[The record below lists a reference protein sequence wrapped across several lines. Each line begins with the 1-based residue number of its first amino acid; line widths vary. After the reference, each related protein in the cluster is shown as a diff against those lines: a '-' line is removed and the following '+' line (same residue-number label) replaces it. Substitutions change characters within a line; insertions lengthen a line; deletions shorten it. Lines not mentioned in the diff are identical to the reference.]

1 MWAIFRANEGIYF
14 TGIKAPHKNAE
25 PSDITFTTPLIAP
38 LLFTKFD
45 IKIAIVKDTIKNNEM
60 VKRVIERYY
69 PLDWD
74 YYSYTYIENYTEN
87 YGGKAQYPKEGYIE
101 ETEDCIIVRL

>member
-1 MWAIFRANEGIYF
+1 MWAIFKANEGIYF

-45 IKIAIVKDTIKNNEM
+45 IKIAIVKDTIKNINIF
-60 VKRVIERYY
+60 KLYKI
-69 PLDWD
+69 PLIFKIVLFNIRKL
-74 YYSYTYIENYTEN
+74 SINYKN
-87 YGGKAQYPKEGYIE
+87 YKCKCE
-101 ETEDCIIVRL
+101 

>member
-1 MWAIFRANEGIYF
+1 MWAIFKAKDGIYF

-45 IKIAIVKDTIKNNEM
+45 IKIDIVKDTIKNINIF
-60 VKRVIERYY
+60 KLYKN
-69 PLDWD
+69 PLIFKILFFNIRKL
-74 YYSYTYIENYTEN
+74 SI
-87 YGGKAQYPKEGYIE
+87 K
-101 ETEDCIIVRL
+101 